1 VITADR
7 WYDQQPDAT
16 LHYQGDVVKDIPFPT
31 FPPSLPA
38 TRQEV
43 WPLLRPS
50 NLRGRTINDAM
61 AQLPV
66 QLIGRAA
73 REVPDGWNLPSGEFA
88 ATHFKKQN
96 VILISR
102 SCALDNPSRKH
113 CTVAPVREARS
124 LPEAER
130 RDDKLRDLREND
142 IPHLFYLPAKDGLA
156 ESYADL
162 LLLTPVHRSFFPT
175 EAIGQVLV
183 ARLSSAG
190 MMALQHTMSAHFG
203 TKFGFDHE
211 DVCTQTG
218 RYSCS
223 NCFHSGMATQTR
235 TVQAQQ
241 PFSLCPACA
250 EDAMWVKL
258 P

>member
-1 VITADR
+1 
-7 WYDQQPDAT
+7 
-16 LHYQGDVVKDIPFPT
+16 
-31 FPPSLPA
+31 
-38 TRQEV
+38 
-43 WPLLRPS
+43 
-50 NLRGRTINDAM
+50 
-61 AQLPV
+61 
-66 QLIGRAA
+66 
-73 REVPDGWNLPSGEFA
+73 
-88 ATHFKKQN
+88 
-96 VILISR
+96 
-102 SCALDNPSRKH
+102 
-113 CTVAPVREARS
+113 
-124 LPEAER
+124 
-130 RDDKLRDLREND
+130 
-142 IPHLFYLPAKDGLA
+142 LPAKDGLA